1 MTEPIIGPEVHTQ
14 KLVSQAKARK
24 FVSQNGRGY
33 VAIGILDR
41 DGKPVDPDPGS
52 LSLTVSRLP
61 LEGQPPGALELVT
74 AVWAEL
80 SVPEQAQL
88 VRDDVG
94 KFRFDIGPEHTALRG
109 VLAAEWSY
117 TVGGKEFT
125 FQDDMQVLEQMPNYE
140 ALNDRTKLMVEQASW
155 FFADLFDSSTG
166 GPWLQENFQ
175 THFTYDRMA
184 FLLRMATMKFNV
196 IGYPVTGYG
205 VSAGDK
211 AIPEN
216 YTDLILW
223 GTKLEA
229 MRHLIT
235 SYTEI
240 PDFRN
245 IATTYT
251 DRRDYMARWQAVL
264 QEEKPD
270 YEKAVKMSKRALL
283 SLGRGSLL
291 VSGGIYGGTAR
302 SMYVPG
308 LFAAMARSMRFYPA
322 APSVSFGNQAFGLPR

>member
-1 MTEPIIGPEVHTQ
+1 MTEPVYGAEVYSQ
-14 KLVSQAKARK
+14 KLISQAKVRK

-33 VAIGILDR
+33 LSIGLIGADQN
-41 DGKPVDPDPGS
+41 PVDPDNNAI
-52 LSLTVSRLP
+52 RLKLWLNTLDNP
-61 LEGQPPGALELVT
+61 LDEDNRGDLVLDT
-74 AVWAEL
+74 NA
-80 SVPEQAQL
+80 PNTPDP

-94 KFRFDIGPEHTALRG
+94 KFHLDIGPTYTGQRG
-109 VLAAEWSY
+109 LLSAEWSY
-117 TVGGKEFT
+117 TVDGNAFVFT
-125 FQDDMQVLEQMPNYE
+125 DDMQILGQMPNYE
-140 ALNDRTKLMVEQASW
+140 ALSDATRLMVEQASW

-166 GPWLQENFQ
+166 GPWLNENFQ
-175 THFTYDRMA
+175 THFDYDRMA

-196 IGYPVTGYG
+196 IGYPVTQYG
-205 VSAGDK
+205 VSPGDK
-211 AIPEN
+211 AIPAN

-229 MRHLIT
+229 MRHLIA

-251 DRRDYMARWQAVL
+251 DRRDYMQRWQAVL
-264 QEEKPD
+264 AEEKPD
-270 YEKAVKMSKRALL
+270 YEKAVKMSKRSLL

-308 LFAAMARSMRFYPA
+308 LFTAMTRSMRFYPA